1 MAKGKQMAG
10 KIKLRTTLL
19 QSKKTATG
27 MKIPEEVI
35 EQLGA
40 GRKPQVK
47 VTINGYTYRSSIAFM
62 GGVFMLG
69 VSAAVREGAGIQG
82 GDTVEVE
89 LELDTQ
95 PREVILPPDFK
106 KALDKN
112 IKAKKFFEQLSF
124 SGKQRYVYPLGQA
137 KTEETRQRRM
147 EKAISD
153 LEEGRK

>member
-1 MAKGKQMAG
+1 
-10 KIKLRTTLL
+10 
-19 QSKKTATG
+19 
-27 MKIPEEVI
+27 
-35 EQLGA
+35 
-40 GRKPQVK
+40 
-47 VTINGYTYRSSIAFM
+47 
-62 GGVFMLG
+62 MLG

-153 LEEGRK
+153 LEEGRKWQAVWKMLNDEIDFSAKLAFYKCLYTNTEKQIKLSNQYKVFRLVLLL